1 MLQFDKSKTT
11 NTNAVYLDQ
20 VNTSSGYYDNLVI
33 EYSQSYDLSNGL
45 IELTTTS
52 APTLYS
58 NWLVFQVSGS
68 FVPSY
73 TGQYNMDVYTGLF
86 IDAVWNQ
93 INIAWN
99 SYNET
104 WDSAGYYAPDEFL
117 YNDRAYVS
125 GSNESSI
132 TQYVSPDENG
142 TYTTYNG

>member
-1 MLQFDKSKTT
+1 MLQFDKSKSV
-11 NTNAVYLDQ
+11 NTNAIYLDS

-52 APTLYS
+52 TPTAYT

-68 FVPSY
+68 FVPDYS
-73 TGQYNMDVYTGLF
+73 GQYDMGVYTGF
-86 IDAVWNQ
+86 FVDAIWNQ
-93 INIAWN
+93 INIAFN

-104 WDSAGYYAPDEFL
+104 WDNAGYFTPDTLL
-117 YNDRAYVS
+117 YSDRAFVS
-125 GSNESSI
+125 GSNESDI